1 MSFSKVYTSNFF
13 LGKSYHGIILNNLP
27 PLDLIMHSRSQ
38 VVRVEGSH
46 KGMTGSRRLVME
58 KAQRVVT
65 GSILM
70 DQKSISTKKRIV
82 KVKKTPD
89 FLLICFFDHL
99 QVDKVCVFF
108 QQILSNFLPFADPM
122 EGSLLL

>member
-1 MSFSKVYTSNFF
+1 MSFSKVYTSNCF

-38 VVRVEGSH
+38 VVGVEGSH

-82 KVKKTPD
+82 LKVKKPPD
-89 FLLICFFDHL
+89 FRLICFFDHL
-99 QVDKVCVFF
+99 QVDKVCVF
-108 QQILSNFLPFADPM
+108 LSAN
-122 EGSLLL
+122 SQ

>member
-1 MSFSKVYTSNFF
+1 
-13 LGKSYHGIILNNLP
+13 
-27 PLDLIMHSRSQ
+27 MHSRSQ

-70 DQKSISTKKRIV
+70 DQKSISTKKKDRS
-82 KVKKTPD
+82 KGEKK
-89 FLLICFFDHL
+89 L
-99 QVDKVCVFF
+99 QIFV
-108 QQILSNFLPFADPM
+108 
-122 EGSLLL
+122 